1 MAPRGRPGG
10 LMRVLY
16 CGLSGVVHP
25 SATTYRLVRGKDP
38 WHNGHAE
45 YEAVPWLA
53 ETLAHWPDVRVVL
66 TSTQPWKHGLPAVLQ
81 RMPALAGRVVG
92 HTFEDLTTH
101 PVRSVRTRS
110 GVSRPRSFSSEDYWR
125 MNKADI
131 VVAHVDWLKPEAWVA
146 VDDEDILWRPEH
158 AAHVCIV
165 DGCEG
170 LGHSE
175 EQDRLLHCLRAN
187 FGPGRDPL
195 SSEFQR

>member
-1 MAPRGRPGG
+1 M
-10 LMRVLY
+10 
-16 CGLSGVVHP
+16 VHP

-38 WHNGHAE
+38 WHNGDVE

-92 HTFEDLTTH
+92 HTFEDLTTQ
-101 PVRSVRTRS
+101 PVRSVRTSSGGSRTRS
-110 GVSRPRSFSSEDYWR
+110 ISSEDYWR

-131 VVAHVDWLKPEAWVA
+131 VAAHVDWLEPEAWVA

-170 LGHSE
+170 LGHPV
-175 EQDRLLHCLRAN
+175 EQDRLLRCLQAN
-187 FGPGRDPL
+187 FGP
-195 SSEFQR
+195 